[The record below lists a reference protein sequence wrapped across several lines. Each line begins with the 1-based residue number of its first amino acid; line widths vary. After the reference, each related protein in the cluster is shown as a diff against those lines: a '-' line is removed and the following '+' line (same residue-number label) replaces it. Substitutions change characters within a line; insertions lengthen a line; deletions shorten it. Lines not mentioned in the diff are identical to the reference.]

1 MQSTAIGKSKL
12 KLSVLGLG
20 TWPFAADGF
29 WGEQDEKDSLATIR
43 ASLDLGI
50 TLIDSAEGYG
60 AGRSEEIIGRALK
73 GLREKAVIATKVS
86 AANLGKADLIAACER
101 SLLRLQTDTID
112 LYQLHWPNPT
122 IPIDETMEALNRLV
136 ADGKVRNVG
145 YCNFGVRDLNRGVA
159 GDESIVSDQLPYSLL
174 WRAIEARIMPECAR
188 KKMAILAY
196 SPLSNG
202 LLSGKYRTAWDVPAG
217 RRTTRLFSGARPNSR
232 HGEAGLESETFE
244 TIAAIRNISAETAIP
259 MPTLAIAWALNRP
272 NISSVLVGARTPRQL
287 EDLVKAAEMKL
298 PADVEAELT
307 RVTEDLKRRVGDNAD
322 LWEGREKSRIV

>member
-43 ASLDLGI
+43 AALDLGI

-60 AGRSEEIIGRALK
+60 AGRSEEIVGRALK

-122 IPIDETMEALNRLV
+122 IPIDETMEALSRLV

-145 YCNFGVRDLNRGVA
+145 CCNFGVRDLNR
-159 GDESIVSDQLPYSLL
+159 DIVNGEDILSDQLPYSLL
-174 WRAIEARIMPECAR
+174 WRAIEARIMPECTR
-188 KKMAILAY
+188 KKIAILVY

-202 LLSGKYRTAWDVPAG
+202 LLSGKYRTARDVPAG
-217 RRTTRLFSGARPNSR
+217 RTTTRLFSGARPNSR

-244 TIAAIRNISAETAIP
+244 TIAAIRNISEETAIP

-272 NISSVLVGARTPRQL
+272 NIASVLVGARTPRQL
-287 EDLVKAAEMKL
+287 EDLVKAAELKL
-298 PADVEAELT
+298 PAGVEAELT
-307 RVTEDLKRRVGDNAD
+307 RVTEALKQRIGDNAD
-322 LWEGREKSRIV
+322 LWEGRDKSRIV